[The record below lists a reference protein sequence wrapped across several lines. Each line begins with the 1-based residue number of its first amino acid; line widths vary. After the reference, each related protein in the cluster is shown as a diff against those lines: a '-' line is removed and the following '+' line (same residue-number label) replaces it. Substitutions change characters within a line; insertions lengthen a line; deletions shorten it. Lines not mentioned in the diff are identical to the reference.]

1 MTDISN
7 NATTQRGN
15 SNNRLNSFFKSET
28 GRMLMRETRDYFN
41 ITLGLMLYT
50 FGFTVFL
57 LPYEIV
63 TGGIAGIGA
72 IIFYATKFPVQW
84 TFFIINAVLI
94 VAALK
99 ELGLKFL
106 AKTIYATIAVTIM
119 LDLAQKIVEMPDGTF
134 YKLMG
139 EGNDF
144 MSLIIG
150 CMLTGTALAI
160 VFLSNGSTGGTD
172 IIAAVVNKFH
182 DFSLGTVLIGV
193 DLCII
198 GSCLFIPQF
207 GEELQ
212 RCYKVVFGLC
222 TMFIECFTL
231 DYVMNSRRE
240 SVQFM
245 IFSREYDK
253 IARAITK
260 HTDHTLTILDG
271 HGWYTGTEMK
281 VICLLAKKNESVLI
295 FRLIKMI
302 DPRAFVSQSSV
313 IGVYG
318 EGFDQI
324 KVKVK
329 NSPNPTTDSPTANSL
344 VFATNNQHKL
354 EEIRSILGS
363 RFEILSLND
372 IGCHVDIPETANT
385 LEGNAIQKARY
396 IVDHYGYDCFADDT
410 GLEVPA
416 LGGEPGVHSARYAE
430 GTDHN
435 SEANMQKLLH
445 RLEGVDDRRAQFRTV
460 ICLAR
465 KGDSSNYTLFEGVVK
480 GTISKE
486 KHGTEGFGYD
496 PIFVPEG
503 YNESFAQLGMDV
515 KNHISHRARA
525 VEKLVKYLA

>member
-1 MTDISN
+1 MTLDHRIIWQEAKDYIWIS
-7 NATTQRGN
+7 
-15 SNNRLNSFFKSET
+15 
-28 GRMLMRETRDYFN
+28 
-41 ITLGLMLYT
+41 LGLMLYT
-50 FGFTVFL
+50 FGWTVFL

-63 TGGIAGIGA
+63 TGGVTGLSA
-72 IIFYATKFPVQW
+72 IIFYATRIPIEYSYFV
-84 TFFIINAVLI
+84 INFSLLV
-94 VAALK
+94 VALK
-99 ELGLKFL
+99 ILGFKFMM
-106 AKTIYATIAVTIM
+106 KTIYAIFF
-119 LDLAQKIVEMPDGTF
+119 LSFLLWGAQKLMTGPDGEF
-134 YKLMG
+134 YQVLG
-139 EGNDF
+139 PGQEF

-150 CMLTGTALAI
+150 CVITGTSLAI
-160 VFLSNGSTGGTD
+160 VFLHNGSTGGTD

-222 TMFIECFTL
+222 TMFVECFTL

-245 IFSREYDK
+245 IFSREHDK

-260 HTDHTLTILDG
+260 NTDHTLTILDG

-329 NSPNPTTDSPTANSL
+329 NSPSPIPNSPTANSL

-465 KGDSSNYTLFEGVVK
+465 KGDSSNYTLFEGAVK

-486 KHGTEGFGYD
+486 KQGTEGFGYD